1 MPRAPYGSRDED
13 SPANESWPSD
23 SVAGQRACGLEDSNK
38 GC

>member
-13 SPANESWPSD
+13 SPANESWPFD
-23 SVAGQRACGLEDSNK
+23 LVPGQRAHGLEDGDK